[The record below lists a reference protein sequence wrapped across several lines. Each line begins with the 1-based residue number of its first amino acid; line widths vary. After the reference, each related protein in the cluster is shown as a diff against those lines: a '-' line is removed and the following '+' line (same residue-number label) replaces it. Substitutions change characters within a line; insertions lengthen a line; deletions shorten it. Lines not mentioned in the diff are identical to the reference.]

1 MFAHPF
7 LLIKQLH
14 VKKLDSDSCQILHV
28 FGLISLLFKGVPLLV
43 SVRCNPEWEAQRLNR
58 NPGVM
63 NITFEALDERA
74 GCR

>member
-7 LLIKQLH
+7 LSIKQLH
-14 VKKLDSDSCQILHV
+14 VKKLDLDSCQILHV
-28 FGLISLLFKGVPLLV
+28 FGLMYCCSTGCSFGFG
-43 SVRCNPEWEAQRLNR
+43 RCNPSGSTATEQ

-63 NITFEALDERA
+63 ISLLKPSMNI